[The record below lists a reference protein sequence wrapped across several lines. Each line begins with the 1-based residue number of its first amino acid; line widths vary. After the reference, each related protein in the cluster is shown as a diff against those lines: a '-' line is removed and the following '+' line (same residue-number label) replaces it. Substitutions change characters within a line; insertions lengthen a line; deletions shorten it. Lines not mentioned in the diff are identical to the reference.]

1 MHIEIDTLE
10 IAFIIFLVYAVKWFF
25 RLLVLLIISKVVNQ
39 FKRKGEEKI
48 AQVKQ
53 SLGQFGE
60 MYQSKQNDYE

>member
-60 MYQSKQNDYE
+60 MYQSKQDDNE